1 MLLSSTEKAFK
12 KAQDHSQVT
21 LMSIVPVS
29 QSDPAPFIVT
39 VLTREKMSVTV
50 AQAHAI
56 MQAVTV
62 DVWNNTSKT
71 ERIKL
76 LEQYCSPAM
85 KAYAP
90 DGSETTG
97 IEEVLASPPRLRH
110 LG

>member
-1 MLLSSTEKAFK
+1 
-12 KAQDHSQVT
+12 
-21 LMSIVPVS
+21 MSIIPAS
-29 QSDPAPFIVT
+29 QSDQRPSPFIAIIIT
-39 VLTREKMSVTV
+39 KKRKKMSVTV

-85 KAYAP
+85 EAYAP
-90 DGSETTG
+90 DGSETSG
-97 IEEVLASPPRLRH
+97 IEEVRPSLLH
-110 LG
+110 IEYLG